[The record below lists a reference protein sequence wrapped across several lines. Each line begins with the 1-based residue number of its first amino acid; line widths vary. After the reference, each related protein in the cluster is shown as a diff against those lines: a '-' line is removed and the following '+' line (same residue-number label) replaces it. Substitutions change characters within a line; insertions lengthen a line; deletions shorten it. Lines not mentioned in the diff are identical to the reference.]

1 MVENKILDPDAKLML
16 EFAKGNTSA
25 FEQILKKHK
34 GLVINIAYRF
44 IQNRAEAEDIAQE
57 VFLRVYDSAKRYN
70 PKAKF
75 TTWIYKITT
84 NICLNRLRAKKY
96 LQTISLD
103 KPISAAGSE
112 IIPEIPNPSYVHPS
126 VNEEKKE
133 LNKLVKEAISSL
145 PINQRMAVIL
155 QKYEGLSYMEI
166 SEIMRCSTSAVD
178 SLLQRAKQNLKRKL
192 APHLKKNLT
201 EGF

>member
-1 MVENKILDPDAKLML
+1 ML

-25 FEQILKKHK
+25 FEQIMKKYK
-34 GLVINIAYRF
+34 GVVINIAYRF
-44 IQNRAEAEDIAQE
+44 IQNRDEAEDIAQE

-75 TTWIYKITT
+75 STWIHKITT

-112 IIPEIPNPSYVHPS
+112 IIPELPDPTYVHPS
-126 VNEEKKE
+126 VNSDKKE
-133 LNKLVKEAISSL
+133 LNKLVKDAIGSL

-155 QKYEGLSYMEI
+155 QKYEGLSYLEI

-178 SLLQRAKQNLKRKL
+178 SLLQRAKQNLKSKL
-192 APHLKKNLT
+192 APHVKKI
-201 EGF
+201 

>member
-1 MVENKILDPDAKLML
+1 VENRILEPDAKLML
-16 EFAKGNTSA
+16 ELAKGNTSA
-25 FEQILKKHK
+25 FEQILKKYK

-57 VFLRVYDSAKRYN
+57 VFLRVYGSAKRYN

-84 NICLNRLRAKKY
+84 NICLNRFRSKKY
-96 LQTISLD
+96 LQTVSLD
-103 KPISAAGSE
+103 KPIFSIENE
-112 IIPEIPNPSYVHPS
+112 IIRENHDPAYVHPS
-126 VNEEKKE
+126 LNLEKKE
-133 LNKLVKEAISSL
+133 LNQLVKEAISSL
-145 PINQRMAVIL
+145 PINQKMVVIL
-155 QKYEGLSYMEI
+155 QKYEGLSYREI
-166 SEIMRCSTSAVD
+166 SEIMGCSTSAVD

-192 APHLKKNLT
+192 APYLKNIT